1 MRNLLPLIKWILFN
15 TVCLRKPGV
24 FLSIRAFGIRTFA
37 ALGLCERKH
46 IQFLE
51 QIVRPGSTAIDVV
64 ANCGVY
70 AVALSQRVG
79 KEINDAV
86 LADRTH
92 AFPALTREAE
102 GVRFELTRPF
112 SLPVF
117 KTGAINRSATPPGIR
132 DRKFTTPI
140 LRYSKSNRAIA
151 VGVME

>member
-24 FLSIRAFGIRTFA
+24 FLSIRAFGIRAFA
-37 ALGLCERKH
+37 ALGLSEHKH

-51 QIVRPGSTAIDVV
+51 KIVRPGSTAIDVV

-92 AFPALTREAE
+92 AFPALAREAE
-102 GVRFELTRPF
+102 GVRFELTIRP
-112 SLPVF
+112 SVSGLTLLPMKLDAQKQCWTQV
-117 KTGAINRSATPPGIR
+117 
-132 DRKFTTPI
+132 D
-140 LRYSKSNRAIA
+140 
-151 VGVME
+151 VMP

>member
-15 TVCLRKPGV
+15 TVCLRKPDV

-37 ALGLCERKH
+37 ALGLSERKH

-51 QIVRPGSTAIDVV
+51 QIVRPGSTAIDVG

-92 AFPALTREAE
+92 AFPALTAKRR
-102 GVRFELTRPF
+102 G
-112 SLPVF
+112 
-117 KTGAINRSATPPGIR
+117 
-132 DRKFTTPI
+132 
-140 LRYSKSNRAIA
+140 
-151 VGVME
+151 